1 MFAWLKK
8 FSKQRLSW
16 LLLLLTALGLQLA
29 ALYFQ
34 YGMGLEPCMQCVY
47 IRAAV
52 AGIFLAALLGL
63 LAPASTPVRLLA
75 GLGWLAA
82 AVYGWQQARK
92 LSGIEQ
98 LIADGGF
105 YSCALFADFPEWM
118 PLHQWFPAMFDPIGP
133 CGAIDWQFAGASMAD
148 WMQWIFVAYALV
160 AVLVLL
166 SQAVRLS
173 TNPYKG

>member
-1 MFAWLKK
+1 MFEWLKK

-16 LLLLLTALGLQLA
+16 LLLFLTALGLELA

-34 YGMGLEPCMQCVY
+34 YGMGLEPCIQCVY

-52 AGIFLAALLGL
+52 AGILLAALLGL
-63 LAPASTPVRLLA
+63 MAPGSGPIRVLACM
-75 GLGWLAA
+75 GWLAA
-82 AVYGWQQARK
+82 AIYGWMEARK
-92 LSGIEQ
+92 LSEIEQ

-105 YSCALFADFPEWM
+105 YSCALFADFPDWL
-118 PLHQWFPAMFDPIGP
+118 PLHQWLPAIFDPTGP

-148 WMQWIFVAYALV
+148 WMQWIFVAYALM

-166 SQAVRLS
+166 CQGVRLT